1 MFILLHGAG
10 LGAWIWDDV
19 LPLLDGPARALDLP
33 GRGDGANPGD
43 VTLEQCVAY
52 VAAQLEAGTVLVAH
66 SFSAEVAVAVAT
78 RHPEKVKALVFVGG
92 VVPESGKNFLSLL
105 PLPMRLFLR
114 VVIGRSKN
122 GVAIP
127 PGQVRKGYCNDL
139 DDFTCTRVVQKIT
152 REVPRLYLDP
162 VTWSLPSSLPRVYVK
177 LLEDAGF
184 KSAEQ
189 DKMIARLGAT
199 KVETLPTG
207 HLPMLGKPDALA
219 AILNRV

>member
-19 LPLLDGPARALDLP
+19 LPLLDAPARALDLP
-33 GRGDGANPGD
+33 GRGDRNNPGE

-78 RHPEKVKALVFVGG
+78 RHPGKVKALVFVGG

-152 REVPRLYLDP
+152 REAPRLYLDP
-162 VTWSLPSSLPRVYVK
+162 VTWSLPPSLPRVYVK

-184 KSAEQ
+184 KSSEQ

-207 HLPMLGKPDALA
+207 HLPMLGKPAELA